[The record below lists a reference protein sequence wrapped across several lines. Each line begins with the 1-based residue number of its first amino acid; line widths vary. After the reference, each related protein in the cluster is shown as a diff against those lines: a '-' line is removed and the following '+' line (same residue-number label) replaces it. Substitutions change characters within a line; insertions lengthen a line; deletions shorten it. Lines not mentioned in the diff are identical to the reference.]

1 MLVGRAIPGAIAFL
15 GLAFMA
21 CTLLIAGL
29 PPLSGFVGKFAMLSA
44 LLNPAGLGSSMGA
57 PSTAAWFFLALL
69 ITSGLM
75 ALLAL
80 SRAGI
85 RHFWAAHGRGVPRL
99 HVLEGAPVAGLL
111 LACLLIT
118 VYAGPV
124 MRYTQATAYALHD
137 PREYINAVMSAR
149 PMPYPTQAQPGG
161 TTP

>member
-1 MLVGRAIPGAIAFL
+1 
-15 GLAFMA
+15 
-21 CTLLIAGL
+21 
-29 PPLSGFVGKFAMLSA
+29 MLSA
-44 LLNPAGLGSSMGA
+44 LLNPSGLGSSLGA
-57 PSTAAWFFLALL
+57 PSTAAWAFLALL
-69 ITSGLM
+69 IASGLM

-85 RHFWAAHGRGVPRL
+85 RHFWSAHGRGVPRL
-99 HVLEGAPVAGLL
+99 HVFEGAPVAGLL

-149 PMPYPTQAQPGG
+149 PVPYPTQEQAVLPTPPGG